1 MAFGASSVTPRSVAV
16 GTLLEEHHPFFI
28 PRYQRSYAWDSQVAA
43 FTDDVSDLAN
53 ADPQEVSHFLGGI
66 VCIEETDHAQ
76 SRPHKYEIV
85 DGQQRM
91 ATVVLALAE
100 IERAANDIATRSTK
114 SGDHAA
120 AASAETLASDTRDR
134 FLFWRNAIVSE
145 GRKETLPRL
154 VLSDADNQ
162 FFRDLINGDGVKPE
176 RESHQLLAAAQA
188 QIRTAL
194 IKPAI
199 NKVGHQEAIAH
210 LDRLRTA
217 IISQCHVIQIVSVDR
232 ERAYQLF
239 SVLNDR
245 GRSLEDADLLRS
257 YTLEVVQK
265 FPEQQEKIAKLWDE
279 ILKAPAK
286 EVSDFFRAY
295 YPSTTGVRATL
306 PLFKKLREEYFPLSS
321 ATTIEEAN
329 TVLRQVNTFRDEQN
343 VFSKIQGGNW
353 PYPAA
358 AEVGNAPAV
367 TDWQKDR
374 LKRLVLSLKHELA
387 MPLLLATAST
397 SDEKKFFNLVQMVE
411 LFAFRYK
418 NVCGGHATAPGK
430 VYYAMAKEIR
440 KLASEGESIDWNSL
454 RSSLRELIAKVA
466 PDDQFRNSLE
476 NRLRYDFGAAQRVN
490 ICELL
495 TTIEDHAAW
504 LGKGGAGIP
513 KPNMVKVI
521 DLGQVTL
528 EHIYP
533 QNPESS
539 DVDDELVEVRDR
551 IGNLTFFGPG
561 ENSKAGNKPFS
572 VKRQGCYPESTVRM
586 TQKLAELQNW
596 DLAAYIARR
605 DQLLDDACKVFK
617 I

>member
-28 PRYQRSYAWDSQVAA
+28 PRYQRSYAWDTQVAA
-43 FTDDVSDLAN
+43 FTDDVSDLVN
-53 ADPQEVSHFLGGI
+53 ADPQEASHFLGGI
-66 VCIEETDHAQ
+66 VCIEETDHSQ

-100 IERAANDIATRSTK
+100 IEYAANGIAK
-114 SGDHAA
+114 SATQEDNITA
-120 AASAETLASDTRDR
+120 AASAEILASDTRDR
-134 FLFWRNAIVSE
+134 FLFWRNSIVSE

-154 VLSDADNQ
+154 ILSDADNQ
-162 FFRDLINGDGVKPE
+162 FFRDLINGSDPKPE
-176 RESHQLLAAAQA
+176 RESHQLLAAARA
-188 QIRTAL
+188 QIRAAL
-194 IKPAI
+194 IKPALE
-199 NKVGHQEAIAH
+199 KVSRQEAITH

-217 IISQCHVIQIVSVDR
+217 IVSQCHVIQIVSADR

-257 YTLEVVQK
+257 YTLEVVQG
-265 FPEQQEKIAKLWDE
+265 FPEPQEKIAKLWDE
-279 ILKAPAK
+279 ILKVPAK

-295 YPSTTGVRATL
+295 YPSTTGARATL

-329 TVLRQVNTFRDEQN
+329 TILERVKAFRDEQRI
-343 VFSKIQGGNW
+343 FAQIQEGSW
-353 PYPAA
+353 PYPAHFEA
-358 AEVGNAPAV
+358 GKVPAV
-367 TDWQKDR
+367 TEWQKDR
-374 LKRLVLSLKHELA
+374 LKRLVISLKHELA
-387 MPLLLATAST
+387 MPLLLAAANVA
-397 SDEKKFFNLVQMVE
+397 DEKKFFSLVQMLEV
-411 LFAFRYK
+411 FAFRYK
-418 NVCGGHATAPGK
+418 NVCGGHATAPGNA
-430 VYYAMAKEIR
+430 YYAAAKKIR
-440 KLASEGESIDWNSL
+440 ELSSEGKPTNWDSL
-454 RSSLRELIAKVA
+454 RLALRSLIEKVA

-476 NRLRYDFGAAQRVN
+476 NRLRYDFGAAQRAN

-504 LGKGGAGIP
+504 LAKGGAGIP

-533 QNPESS
+533 QNPSPA
-539 DVDDELVEVRDR
+539 DVNEELSKVRDR

-561 ENSKAGNKPFS
+561 ENSKAGNKSFS
-572 VKRQGCYPESTVRM
+572 VKRQGCYSESTVGM
-586 TQKLAELQNW
+586 TQKLAQLPDWNI
-596 DLAAYIARR
+596 AAYNIRR
-605 DQLLDDACKVFK
+605 DELLDDACKVFK